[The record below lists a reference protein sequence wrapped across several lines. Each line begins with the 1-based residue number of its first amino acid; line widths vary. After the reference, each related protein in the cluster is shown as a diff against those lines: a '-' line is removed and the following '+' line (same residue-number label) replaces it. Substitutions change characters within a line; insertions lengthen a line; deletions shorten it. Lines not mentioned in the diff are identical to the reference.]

1 MCLEF
6 VFFHH
11 IFMRLGHA
19 LREAADNW
27 SEHRATRM
35 SAAVAFYSILSIS
48 SLSVAA
54 ISIAGLIY
62 GEKAAAGE
70 LTSQLHNLLGD
81 SAGEVAKLTLENT
94 QQHSKGIAATI
105 LGACLLLIGASGV
118 FTEIQDDLNSIWN
131 VKPKPGRAIWMI
143 VQDRLLSIVMVLVT
157 GLLLLAS
164 LILATLLEAFSGYL
178 GDSMQSLLTR
188 VSGAV
193 ASFLIVLLLFASIF
207 KYLPDA
213 RIAWRDVWLGA
224 FITACLFTFG
234 KHAIGLFMATFGS
247 TTSFG
252 AAGSLVAFLLWI
264 YYSSMIFFFGAE
276 LTRVTVRHAGRSV
289 VPSNNALLAE
299 EKTPAIM

>member
-1 MCLEF
+1 
-6 VFFHH
+6 
-11 IFMRLGHA
+11 
-19 LREAADNW
+19 
-27 SEHRATRM
+27 M

-70 LTSQLHNLLGD
+70 LTNQLHNLLGE
-81 SAGEVAKLTLENT
+81 SAGEVARLTLENT
-94 QQHSKGIAATI
+94 HQQSKGVVATI
-105 LGACLLLIGASGV
+105 LGAGLLLIGASGV

-157 GLLLLAS
+157 GLLLLAT
-164 LILATLLEAFSGYL
+164 LVLATLLEAFSGYL
-178 GDSMQSLLTR
+178 GDSWQSLLTR
-188 VSGAV
+188 ISGAA
-193 ASFLIVLLLFASIF
+193 ASFLVVLVLFASIF

-213 RIAWRDVWLGA
+213 RIGWRDVWLGA
-224 FITACLFTFG
+224 FITTCLFTFG
-234 KHAIGLFMATFGS
+234 KHAIGAFIATFGS

-276 LTRVTVRHAGRSV
+276 LTCVTVRLAGRSV
-289 VPSNNALLAE
+289 LPSENAIFADGSRNRDGS
-299 EKTPAIM
+299 P